1 MELNP
6 RGSLLTAMP
15 GRVLEGP
22 IRGMLEPERRAHEA
36 ATMGEIDALARSFP

>member
-22 IRGMLEPERRAHEA
+22 IRGMLELKRRAHEA
-36 ATMGEIDALARSFP
+36 AAMGETGALARSFP